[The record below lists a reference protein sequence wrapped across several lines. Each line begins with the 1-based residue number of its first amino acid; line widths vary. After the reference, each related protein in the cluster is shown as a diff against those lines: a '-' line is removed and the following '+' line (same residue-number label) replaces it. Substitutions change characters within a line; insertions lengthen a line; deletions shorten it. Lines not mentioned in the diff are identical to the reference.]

1 MLAHPR
7 QRCRRA
13 RRRADAVTAAEAID
27 ELKRIRTE
35 AEEIHFA
42 MIRDYVVKKIPTT
55 NITEQADRR
64 LTALPLALDALTRN
78 RP

>member
-1 MLAHPR
+1 M
-7 QRCRRA
+7 
-13 RRRADAVTAAEAID
+13 TAAEAID